1 MSERF
6 VNLNVRQSTRDRAIK
21 VKEAHGFQNQDELVN
36 RALDS
41 LSKEIKTK

>member
-21 VKEAHGFQNQDELVN
+21 VKEAHKFKNQDELVN

-41 LSKEIKTK
+41 LSKEIKK